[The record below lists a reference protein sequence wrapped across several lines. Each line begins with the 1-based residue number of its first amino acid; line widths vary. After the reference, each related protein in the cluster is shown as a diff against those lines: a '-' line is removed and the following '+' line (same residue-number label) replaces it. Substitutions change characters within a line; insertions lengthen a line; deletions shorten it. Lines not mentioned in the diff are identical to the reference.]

1 MTFLTPKEIQY
12 LQKKH
17 KKGEYRRRIAAKWMK
32 LCSRKNAFL
41 DFSWFLSSYS
51 VLKIGEKLKVRK
63 MVYDLFHEH
72 YFYSQL
78 WNDMPLN
85 DKAHITKMMY
95 WSCNEEGRES
105 IKDALQSSNSKPKI
119 SKEDLK
125 KRNIYHKNVDKI
137 TDYLIDN
144 RIDEYSLADDI
155 LKEMVHNLCKNNCK
169 LVKIGEIRKEFLRI
183 KKELVKQGRFKKNV
197 GRPAKK

>member
-32 LCSRKNAFL
+32 LCSSKNAFL

-63 MVYDLFHEH
+63 MVYDLFHEP

-85 DKAHITKMMY
+85 DKSHITKMMY
-95 WSCNEEGRES
+95 WSCNEGCRKSIMES
-105 IKDALQSSNSKPKI
+105 LQSSTSKPEI
-119 SKEDLK
+119 SKGDLK
-125 KRNIYHKNVDKI
+125 KRNIYLKNVDKI

-144 RIDEYSLADDI
+144 RIDEYVIADNI
-155 LKEMVHNLCKNNCK
+155 LEEMVNNLCKNNYK
-169 LVKIGEIRKEFLRI
+169 FIKICDIRNEFLKI
-183 KKELVKQGRFKKNV
+183 KQKCVAKGKFKKNI